1 MKAVVK
7 ITRVIVGILFIFS
20 GLVKAN
26 DPLGLSY
33 KMDEFFAKWD
43 WNWAPTFS
51 LPISIVM
58 IAFEIF
64 AGVALLLGWR
74 PKLVS
79 WLLLLLITFFTFLT
93 GYAFLSGKFHS
104 CGCFGDCIPI
114 TSGQSFAKDVVLLV
128 LCIILVVGYKY
139 IKPIASRNIIDVVL
153 VTLTG
158 ASCFLMVWVLM
169 HLPVKDCLPYAE
181 GKNIAAQM
189 KPAEDFIPDSVVVYY
204 TYKKGGKELRFD
216 ASHFPDDFD
225 ENTYE
230 LVNREDVIL
239 REGTGKAIIQDF
251 ALFNLTG
258 TDTTQAILND
268 SSRYLFFFAKDFEGK
283 KPMWQSRF
291 EKVLLAARQQ
301 KLPLFIVSNQGQL
314 AQQYFNLQHHYDLPV
329 LVCDGTVMKT
339 FLRSNTGLVLMNG
352 PVVQK
357 KWNIRD
363 AEAFANEPTKWLP

>member
-1 MKAVVK
+1 MGLVL
-7 ITRVIVGILFIFS
+7 ITRIIVGLLFIFS

-43 WNWAPTFS
+43 WNWAPPFS
-51 LPISIVM
+51 LPISIAM

-74 PKLVS
+74 PKLVT

-128 LCIILVVGYKY
+128 LCILLVAGVRY
-139 IKPIASRNIIDVVL
+139 IQPLFSRNLNASVL
-153 VTLTG
+153 VLCTAATLG
-158 ASCFLMVWVLM
+158 LMLFVLL
-169 HLPVKDCLPYAE
+169 HLPIRDCLPYAE
-181 GKNIAAQM
+181 GKNLLTQM
-189 KPAEDFIPDSVVVYY
+189 KPASDAIPDSTVSYF
-204 TYKKGGKELRFD
+204 TYKKEGKEVRFD

-225 ENTYE
+225 ENTYQY
-230 LVNREDVIL
+230 LSREDVL
-239 REGTGKAIIQDF
+239 VREGTGKAIIQDF
-251 ALFNLTG
+251 ALFNTNG
-258 TDTTQAILND
+258 ADTTGAILGQ
-268 SSRYLFFFAKDFEGK
+268 SGRYLFFFAKDFEGK
-283 KPMWQSRF
+283 RPIWQSDF
-291 EKVLLAARQQ
+291 EKLLVASRR
-301 KLPLFIVSNQGQL
+301 KGLPLYVVSNMGQQ
-314 AQQYFNLQHHYDLPV
+314 AQQYFNRQHRFDVPV

-339 FLRSNTGLVLMNG
+339 FLRSDIGLVLMNG
-352 PVVQK
+352 PVVER

-363 AEAFANEPTKWLP
+363 ADTFFN